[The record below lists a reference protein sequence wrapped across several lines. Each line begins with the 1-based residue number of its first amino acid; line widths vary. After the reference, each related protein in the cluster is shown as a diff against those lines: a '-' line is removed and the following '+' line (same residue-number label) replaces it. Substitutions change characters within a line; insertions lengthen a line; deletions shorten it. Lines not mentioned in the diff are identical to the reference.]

1 VDDVFAGCANP
12 MGVTGHNVARC
23 AALWAGCPP
32 STSGA
37 TINRFCSSGLQA
49 IVSAS
54 QHVLG
59 GAADVSVGAGV
70 ESISMVGPLVAK
82 TTVPDQ
88 RMLERYPAMYMPM
101 IETADILSRRY
112 GISREDSDY
121 FSVES
126 QKRTAA
132 AQLAGLYDYEI
143 VAMATKMLVQDKE
156 TKATS
161 EVDYTVTK
169 DECNRP
175 STTYESIAGLKPVR
189 AAEDADAFIT
199 AGNASQL
206 SDGASACVVMDAA
219 YAAKNGVAPLGIFR
233 GYAVAGCGVDEMGIG
248 PVVAVPKLLR
258 QAGLTVDDIDL
269 WEINEAFAC
278 VPLYAMRALGIDHS
292 VVNVNGG
299 AISIGHPF
307 GMSGARMVG
316 HALLEGRRR
325 KAKHVV
331 VTMCIGGGMGAAGLF
346 EVIH

>member
-1 VDDVFAGCANP
+1 

-143 VAMATKMLVQDKE
+143 VAMATKMCVGAFFE
-156 TKATS
+156 
-161 EVDYTVTK
+161 
-169 DECNRP
+169 N
-175 STTYESIAGLKPVR
+175 GVR
-189 AAEDADAFIT
+189 AKLGWSRTRRPRRLRRWTILSPKTNAT
-199 AGNASQL
+199 ARARRTSPSPAWYAL
-206 SDGASACVVMDAA
+206 SAA
-219 YAAKNGVAPLGIFR
+219 V
-233 GYAVAGCGVDEMGIG
+233 
-248 PVVAVPKLLR
+248 
-258 QAGLTVDDIDL
+258 
-269 WEINEAFAC
+269 
-278 VPLYAMRALGIDHS
+278 RARFC
-292 VVNVNGG
+292 
-299 AISIGHPF
+299 P
-307 GMSGARMVG
+307 
-316 HALLEGRRR
+316 
-325 KAKHVV
+325 
-331 VTMCIGGGMGAAGLF
+331 
-346 EVIH
+346 